1 MQGKG
6 LIIAT
11 ALFAILGAGVWYSNR
26 QEADKAGNPP
36 ADSSPRLIDIQA
48 DQFSR
53 IEIINQVTGKVS
65 LQHEGD
71 SWKLTAPQQ
80 LPADPDAVS
89 ALATTLATFGSE
101 KLIEEKSDDLL
112 AFGLAHPPL
121 IVEATTK
128 DNKTYKL
135 LIGDETP
142 TGGSFYAKLD
152 GDPRVFSTYAYNRTS
167 IDKSWQDLRDKRLIT
182 LDDQKIS
189 KIEISA
195 RGQSFE
201 LGKTT
206 AGDWQITRPGPY
218 RADNLQ
224 AEEILRRLKDA
235 RMDTDVPEQEAAQF
249 PARFAQGTL
258 VAKAVVTGAEGTQ
271 QIEVRRSKENY
282 YAKSSAVDG
291 VYQVSQDLG
300 NGLDKSAEDL
310 RNRKLFDFGFSEPT
324 RLEIKDGDQTT
335 IITKSGDDWQ
345 WDKKKLDAPSVQ
357 QIVDKLR
364 DLSAIKFMTT
374 GFTTSSLEV
383 TVISDSGKKAEKIE
397 ITRQGY
403 SWIARRA
410 GESQLYELDGK
421 AIEQL
426 QQSVAS
432 LKEAATSAK
441 K

>member
-26 QEADKAGNPP
+26 QEADKAGKPP

-335 IITKSGDDWQ
+335 ILTKSGEDWQ

-374 GFTTSSLEV
+374 GFTTSSLEL

-397 ITRQGY
+397 IAKQGY
-403 SWIARRA
+403 SWIARRT